1 MSTARKLAAATGFRS
16 HLYEPNEARAIAN
29 ASAEDDRRFQE
40 MLEAEEQKQLE
51 IMLQQGHPW
60 LRQLWQ
66 EDLGKMPWG
75 SALFVNPLWK
85 AENPDR

>member
-1 MSTARKLAAATGFRS
+1 
-16 HLYEPNEARAIAN
+16 
-29 ASAEDDRRFQE
+29 